1 MCFTHCIL
9 RGWTSTH
16 CVALRGPDHIF
27 VALLA
32 CHIVTVTAGNL
43 LLVFVLGLL
52 LGVGIMNVTFLL
64 TGSHTTRLED
74 DADLL
79 REDTVSAARLRGQQ
93 RRGVALQ
100 EDFL

>member
-16 CVALRGPDHIF
+16 CVALRGPDHIL

-32 CHIVTVTAGNL
+32 CHIVHAGN

-79 REDTVSAARLRGQQ
+79 WEDTVSAARLRGQQ